1 MKIGELIEQLQE
13 YQRFDEDAE
22 VRFVSGGAHTMFEYQ
37 IDQVISDTNAGVD
50 TDKEELPEF
59 PGDLP
64 KRRERVIFLIEGTQI
79 CYFRG
84 KKDYL

>member
-1 MKIGELIEQLQE
+1 MRASTLIAELQNMV
-13 YQRFDEDAE
+13 RFDEDAE
-22 VRFVSGGAHTMFEYQ
+22 VRFVSGGAHTMFEYE
-37 IDQVISDTNAGVD
+37 IDQVISDTNAGVEN
-50 TDKEELPEF
+50 KEELPEF

-64 KRRERVIFLIEGTQI
+64 KRNPKVIYLTEGTQI